1 MFYPKS
7 VAVIGA
13 SDKVGK
19 VGHTIFKNLLD
30 NFRGKVFAIN
40 PKHEQVLGQRCYKSV
55 KDVKE
60 HVDMAV
66 VVVPARVVPQVLKE
80 LGEKGVRDVIVVSSG
95 FGEVGNTQLEQEMKE
110 VAQHYNMRVI
120 GPNCLG
126 VYVPDVGLDTL
137 FMPFY
142 KSSRPKPGNVAFIS
156 QSGAV
161 GTAILDWADELG
173 IGISKFISY
182 GNATV
187 MDESDL
193 LLLLTNDP
201 KTDVIVLY
209 VEGVKDGRKF
219 FEALRTASKRKV
231 VVVLKAGKSEEGN
244 KAAKSHTGNLAGNY
258 LIYKAAFRQSGV
270 IEVKNLSEAFGVL
283 ELMKQPLP
291 KGNRVAVITNGG
303 GFGVLTA
310 DAIANTSLT
319 LAPLSKQTRA
329 KLRAV
334 LPPYLNVNN
343 PIDVGGDADA
353 QRYKDVLDVVYQDE
367 NVDVVIV
374 DLLFQTSALNESVID
389 VIKSYADTRT
399 KTTLAVSVGGRYS
412 KEKRRIMSL
421 AGIPSFPTP
430 EHAVKSVERLVKW
443 NGYLKTTV

>member
-1 MFYPKS
+1 
-7 VAVIGA
+7 
-13 SDKVGK
+13 
-19 VGHTIFKNLLD
+19 
-30 NFRGKVFAIN
+30 
-40 PKHEQVLGQRCYKSV
+40 
-55 KDVKE
+55 
-60 HVDMAV
+60 
-66 VVVPARVVPQVLKE
+66 
-80 LGEKGVRDVIVVSSG
+80 
-95 FGEVGNTQLEQEMKE
+95 
-110 VAQHYNMRVI
+110 
-120 GPNCLG
+120 
-126 VYVPDVGLDTL
+126 
-137 FMPFY
+137 
-142 KSSRPKPGNVAFIS
+142 
-156 QSGAV
+156 
-161 GTAILDWADELG
+161 
-173 IGISKFISY
+173 
-182 GNATV
+182 
-187 MDESDL
+187 

-219 FEALRTASKRKV
+219 FEALRTASKHKV

>member
-55 KDVKE
+55 KDVEE

-430 EHAVKSVERLVKW
+430 EHAVMSVERLVKW